1 MSGHGNGADG
11 DAIVLSVLL
20 GILVGLACW
29 SWRFVRAMAA
39 SAIASSRSITAV
51 GARHGVGFRSLHEA
65 LDITSPQRYLGT
77 LCRAGR
83 ASQGLRRTPQKP
95 RNCATRCLI
104 PTEIPRTKRHT
115 PIHLLCVLKARRT
128 AGQQRRCA

>member
-51 GARHGVGFRSLHEA
+51 GARHGVGFRSLHKA
-65 LDITSPQRYLGT
+65 LDITSPSGT
-77 LCRAGR
+77 WVPCVGPAGR
-83 ASQGLRRTPQKP
+83 VKGFGEPH
-95 RNCATRCLI
+95 RNPATA
-104 PTEIPRTKRHT
+104 RHG
-115 PIHLLCVLKARRT
+115 A
-128 AGQQRRCA
+128 